1 MTFLKEESR
10 IDSGRVWYNA
20 WYYLTNPDSGANTV
34 AWTVTNDYPT
44 HTNGNCSHIARL
56 MEYQDVDQTN
66 PFGATANV
74 VSAQGS
80 SSNPSVTITPNASS
94 NLIVASCIGGGDDT
108 GPMTDPTN
116 GGTWTQRFSE
126 ESGGGQPF
134 NDCYA
139 EGWDLATGG
148 TSAVTVNPT
157 LASSDDWGIIAVELK
172 LSSTIVEGSPSD
184 LTADIEF
191 DPPTSAITAV
201 GAPADLTADNEIDTT
216 SGESSAV
223 RGDIDD
229 PEIDV
234 LFDAPLGVIVLTGA
248 PDDLNIDNE
257 IDGTGGSLAFN
268 VITPASRRVT
278 VPSEGR
284 VVMVS

>member
-1 MTFLKEESR
+1 M
-10 IDSGRVWYNA
+10 
-20 WYYLTNPDSGANTV
+20 
-34 AWTVTNDYPT
+34 
-44 HTNGNCSHIARL
+44 
-56 MEYQDVDQTN
+56 DQTN

-94 NLIVASCIGGGDDT
+94 NLLVAACIGGGADT
-108 GPMTDPTN
+108 GAMTDPTN

-126 ESGGGQPF
+126 ESGGGQAF

-139 EGWDLATGG
+139 EGWTLATGG
-148 TSAVTVNPT
+148 TSAVSVNPT
-157 LASSDDWGIIAVELK
+157 MASSDDWGIIAAELK

-201 GAPADLTADNEIDTT
+201 GAPADLTSDNEIDTT

-223 RGDIDD
+223 RGDIDE
-229 PEIDV
+229 PEIEV
-234 LFDAPLGVIVLTGA
+234 AFDAPLGTIALSGS
-248 PDDLNIDNE
+248 PDDLTTDNE
-257 IDGTGGSLAFN
+257 IGGTGGALAFN

-278 VPSEGR
+278 VPSENR
-284 VVMVS
+284 VVVVS